1 MPLAERV
8 IEPSNL
14 GGHPLNLRESGDGE
28 VHITLSTN
36 CLVGAL
42 YQLASIVRQADDIF
56 CDISDECRKV
66 LERTENINKKIVH
79 IQHHV
84 DNLDAKTVKIP
95 IGDLSAYSRA
105 DDHHTAKHGFE
116 INLFTEDSRPHCI
129 SDRYNAANQT
139 PACKLRGADLYRK
152 DGLCT
157 ERLFRMWPIVLNEH
171 KVRTPDL
178 NLPRKMQS
186 VFTFEKRYKRLKTR
200 PKTITSLDELY
211 KDEEKK
217 DQEKE
222 KPYDVPRFPPSEKVS
237 INISGHS
244 FEKMESFRQALLHI
258 EREDAKK
265 KKKRKSISGV
275 PEDIMK
281 EIEKFERKRKST
293 SGHDVQDYLFDDL
306 DDTVDQVDRDE
317 NMAKYFDEID
327 AKIEDRIEEEV
338 LMKERKIMKFLPCR
352 RSKSL
357 PRCVRLYKPNE
368 KRQSVVSNI
377 NAQGSSLS
385 LASNGTCASR
395 ISRSTKRSSIIS
407 NKIKIL
413 VNGNNAKSSNSDKP
427 RPRPKSLDLDAI
439 DFNDDMVR
447 SNLAHTKMPSMPDGV
462 FNNTTAEMRRN
473 IGPGSYYCYESNTLP
488 RRQSR
493 RSESPW
499 EYLPKDWTSS
509 VKLREINKGRS
520 KEDRQSSSGHWSGTN
535 SNRHSLDSDN
545 VKSDIIPHQTSQISL
560 GQDSGRGSPL
570 PQDDRG
576 STDTNEG
583 YIGDGGSTITDGT
596 SIQEGKLDTD
606 LWLRSLAIRAA
617 HRDEISTSSAE
628 TLNSLT
634 KLTKQNIEALDLMM
648 SPSRR
653 KPRTF
658 EDEECSEYSV
668 DQEGFYTS
676 FHNDSGLRKSS
687 ATLVDEDELS
697 HSKDSHSVC
706 SFDSVIPN
714 PDLDKHAGIKKNAN
728 CKSLNKVTPPKPPK
742 RTSSMSSVNSKSQST
757 DISPGGISRQDS
769 MFSDTDQETFFQ
781 RVEDKTKIS
790 AHGIPSLCTLTSDDD
805 SILGKGDDTSPSMD
819 IYNKDSFKIV
829 DMNQNFPNPGPSN
842 SSSFSEISEGKS
854 FQDGSSMDGI
864 SVFTID
870 SDHSTFNFSKP
881 EIHDCRTLPRQC
893 MSKNDSSE
901 YTKSWPRCN
910 KKDETK
916 STLSSILK
924 NSNNSLQPQKSLYVS
939 PTLNIFS
946 SNIQQGTEQQLPT
959 EETKSA
965 SKEELEKMG
974 DNSSYMLSIPM
985 ADGCEKTKSNDL
997 PIKYQPVLV
1006 VKPGFGK
1013 IDSSASNTP
1022 SGKQLTETNAAKES
1036 SFAIT
1041 GNPKVN
1047 LKDSM
1052 SESSTFFSSFSGS
1065 INSINSDLSMADS
1078 LTYVSRTSNCSSPN
1092 LSHMDIP
1099 AVLTPTGSM
1108 DSLMDTTNKCSDNSN
1123 LSTTME
1129 TVAITTNTSSFNS
1142 TTDDIQIPFK
1152 TFSGEMIS
1160 APFFTSTPY
1169 TSSAGM
1175 PQSASH
1181 LEESP
1186 VSYKHSEYQQK
1197 RMHSSQS
1204 FPSDMKNAIQ
1214 NDNVSSKRH
1223 SIGNKSHPVVNLNHL
1238 EDSDHSNNAAVSSR
1252 TDSYRVAMV
1261 NPTRSGSYRVAMN
1274 ENSNYPSFNN
1284 MSRRSTTPRVNVTN
1298 QMISQSKDQQPA
1310 QRSNNQ
1316 QTLSHSQSYQGHP
1329 TTGGQSKD
1337 QSLLH
1342 RPSDLQSLSHSHS
1355 YQGYPTVG
1363 CQSKEQPSS
1372 QYSNHQQTLSH
1383 SQSYQGYP
1391 GGSGKGRYN
1400 PLYAS
1405 STDAVKISPP
1415 SSSHSSKQSQNK
1427 DQRNKQ
1433 LSQSSLQQTKQ
1444 PSPSA
1449 GHRKIQPVNME
1460 KKQAVSLHSQGK
1472 YQKQPVK
1479 AEQQSQ
1485 KTNYVN
1491 KASSRLNQSDPVPQD
1506 RISVKTNV
1514 RENHSTSALNT
1525 NEQCRTDSYRVALG
1539 TSYENPARNTSYRVA
1554 VKDTD
1559 PLIHDNRLDV
1569 IESVMTG
1576 GRDLRRMGITN
1587 IDQVKHTKSD
1597 IPTESQKQQVVRRRK
1612 PDVDPISVLSN
1623 RESNSGKTNKNRFS
1637 TSSTFIQFDPISED
1651 WEFMMN
1657 SSDTLS
1663 NASDRDL
1670 MDHGNS
1676 FSMDTTKINAISGT
1690 KMTQEKNSSSSLLG
1704 SIKSTLKSMS
1714 GKQSKDFQ
1722 DDGRFSMV

>member
-95 IGDLSAYSRA
+95 IGDLSAYSRV

-116 INLFTEDSRPHCI
+116 INLLTEDSRPHCI
-129 SDRYNAANQT
+129 SDRYHAANQT

-157 ERLFRMWPIVLNEH
+157 ESLFRIWPVVLNEH

-186 VFTFEKRYKRLKTR
+186 VFTFEKKYKKLKTR

-211 KDEEKK
+211 TEEEKK

-237 INISGHS
+237 INTSGHS

-293 SGHDVQDYLFDDL
+293 SGHDVKDYLFDDL
-306 DDTVDQVDRDE
+306 DVAVDQVERDE

-338 LMKERKIMKFLPCR
+338 LMKERKIMKFLPCK

-357 PRCVRLYKPNE
+357 PRCVRLYKPHE

-377 NAQGSSLS
+377 NGSSLS

-413 VNGNNAKSSNSDKP
+413 VNGNNAKTLNNDKP

-439 DFNDDMVR
+439 DFNDDMAR
-447 SNLAHTKMPSMPDGV
+447 SNLARSKMPSMPDGV

-473 IGPGSYYCYESNTLP
+473 IGPGSYYCNESNTLP
-488 RRQSR
+488 RRQTR

-706 SFDSVIPN
+706 SFDSVIHN

-728 CKSLNKVTPPKPPK
+728 CKTLNKVTPPKPPK
-742 RTSSMSSVNSKSQST
+742 RTSSMSSVNSKSHST

-790 AHGIPSLCTLTSDDD
+790 ALGIPSLCTLTSDDD
-805 SILGKGDDTSPSMD
+805 SILEKGDDTSPTMN
-819 IYNKDSFKIV
+819 IYNKDSCKTV
-829 DMNQNFPNPGPSN
+829 DLNQNFPNPGPSN
-842 SSSFSEISEGKS
+842 SFSFSQISEGKS

-864 SVFTID
+864 SVFTIN
-870 SDHSTFNFSKP
+870 SDQSTLNFSKP

-893 MSKNDSSE
+893 LSTKDNSE

-924 NSNNSLQPQKSLYVS
+924 NSNNSLQPKKSLYVS
-939 PTLNIFS
+939 PTLNFVS
-946 SNIQQGTEQQLPT
+946 SNIQPEKGTDQQLPK

-974 DNSSYMLSIPM
+974 DNSSYMLSIPI
-985 ADGCEKTKSNDL
+985 ANDCIETKSNDL

-1013 IDSSASNTP
+1013 MDSSYTP
-1022 SGKQLTETNAAKES
+1022 SGKQLTETNTVKES

-1041 GNPKVN
+1041 GNPKMN
-1047 LKDSM
+1047 MKDNM
-1052 SESSTFFSSFSGS
+1052 SENSTFFSSFSGS
-1065 INSINSDLSMADS
+1065 INSISSDLSNADS

-1099 AVLTPTGSM
+1099 AVLTPTGSV
-1108 DSLMDTTNKCSDNSN
+1108 DSLMDTTNKYSESIDNSN

-1142 TTDDIQIPFK
+1142 TTGDIQTPFK

-1160 APFFTSTPY
+1160 TPFFTSTPY

-1175 PQSASH
+1175 PNSATH

-1197 RMHSSQS
+1197 RMHTSQS
-1204 FPSDMKNAIQ
+1204 FPTDMKNAIQ
-1214 NDNVSSKRH
+1214 NDNVSNKRH

-1238 EDSDHSNNAAVSSR
+1238 EDSNPSNAAVSSR

-1261 NPTRSGSYRVAMN
+1261 NPARSGSYRVAMN
-1274 ENSNYPSFNN
+1274 ENSSYPSFNN

-1298 QMISQSKDQQPA
+1298 QIISQSKDQQPS

-1329 TTGGQSKD
+1329 TTGGQSTD
-1337 QSLLH
+1337 HSLLH
-1342 RPSDLQSLSHSHS
+1342 RPADHQSLSHSKS
-1355 YQGYPTVG
+1355 YQGYPTTG
-1363 CQSKEQPSS
+1363 NQSKEHPSS

-1383 SQSYQGYP
+1383 SQSYQGHP

-1405 STDAVKISPP
+1405 SADAVKTSQL
-1415 SSSHSSKQSQNK
+1415 SHSSRQSQSK

-1433 LSQSSLQQTKQ
+1433 PSQSSLQQTKQ
-1444 PSPSA
+1444 PSPST
-1449 GHRKIQPVNME
+1449 GHRKTQPMNTD
-1460 KKQAVSLHSQGK
+1460 KKLAVSQHSQGK

-1479 AEQQSQ
+1479 PEQQSK

-1491 KASSRLNQSDPVPQD
+1491 KASPRLNRSDPVPQD

-1525 NEQCRTDSYRVALG
+1525 NEQCRTESYRVALG
-1539 TSYENPARNTSYRVA
+1539 TGYDNPARNSSYRVA

-1569 IESVMTG
+1569 IDSIMTG
-1576 GRDLRRMGITN
+1576 GRDSRRMGITN
-1587 IDQVKHTKSD
+1587 IDQVKSTKSD
-1597 IPTESQKQQVVRRRK
+1597 SESQKQQVVRRRK
-1612 PDVDPISVLSN
+1612 PDVDPISVLSD
-1623 RESNSGKTNKNRFS
+1623 RESNAGKTNKNRFS

-1663 NASDRDL
+1663 NGSEREL
-1670 MDHGNS
+1670 MEQGNS
-1676 FSMDTTKINAISGT
+1676 LSMDATKTNSISGT
-1690 KMTQEKNSSSSLLG
+1690 KSNQEKNSSSSLLG